1 MQSDRLMD
9 SGAEQVLVVPGSV
22 KFSGLNPENE
32 KITRL
37 STKGMAYLK
46 NKIIDLRLMYQL
58 QTRCQKTSRQ
68 SAIGSQQSAVNSQSI
83 ANDY

>member
-9 SGAEQVLVVPGSV
+9 SGAEQVLVVPGSAQ
-22 KFSGLNPENE
+22 FSGLNPENE

-68 SAIGSQQSAVNSQSI
+68 SSVGNWQSTVGSQQSINC
-83 ANDY
+83 